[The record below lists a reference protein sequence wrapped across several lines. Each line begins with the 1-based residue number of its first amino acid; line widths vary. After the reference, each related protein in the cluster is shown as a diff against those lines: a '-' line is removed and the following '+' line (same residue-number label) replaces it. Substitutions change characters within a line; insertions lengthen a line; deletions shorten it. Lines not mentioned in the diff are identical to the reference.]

1 MNKEEILE
9 RNRKDNKR
17 VDERFGL
24 MQLRASY
31 VMVSAMMVVWAIIF
45 IWDSLHGQD
54 TGVGFAIVMS
64 GIAAMCFCQY
74 RQLNTKSSFAAGVL
88 VSLCVIVQIIH
99 HILATV

>member
-1 MNKEEILE
+1 MNKDEILE
-9 RNRKDNKR
+9 KNREDNKHI
-17 VDERFGL
+17 DERFKL
-24 MQLRASY
+24 MQWRASY
-31 VMVSAMMVVWAIIF
+31 IMVTVMMVMWAIIF

-74 RQLNTKSSFAAGVL
+74 HQLNTKSSFAAGVL

-99 HILATV
+99 HILATM